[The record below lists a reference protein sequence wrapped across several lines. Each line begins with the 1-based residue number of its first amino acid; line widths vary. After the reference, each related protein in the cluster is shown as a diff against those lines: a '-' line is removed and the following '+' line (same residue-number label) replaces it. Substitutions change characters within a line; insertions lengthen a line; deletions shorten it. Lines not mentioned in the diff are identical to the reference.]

1 VEFDVTAAIP
11 TSRDG
16 IYSFG
21 LINGSTSAV
30 KYGTKEGANPPELV
44 IKTTSSSSLL
54 RSTEAN
60 PEPAAPEREGITT
73 LLPERLTLY
82 PNHPN
87 PFNAQTTIEYT
98 LPLRASVQLVIYNV
112 AGHLVRRLV
121 GGTQAAGPHREVWDG
136 KDEQGRVVTSG
147 VYYYR
152 LKVDNEIRVRQMTI
166 LR

>member
-1 VEFDVTAAIP
+1 VEFEVTAAI
-11 TSRDG
+11 TSDG

-21 LINGSTSAV
+21 LINSSTTAV
-30 KYGTKEGANPPELV
+30 KYCTKEGANPPELV
-44 IKTTSSSSLL
+44 IRTGSASLPKPA
-54 RSTEAN
+54 EAN
-60 PEPAAPEREGITT
+60 PEPDEPVHEEVAR